1 MNETQSY
8 KQNITHVKLRM
19 QNFEYQEFNWIR
31 LLKITQ
37 TIFPYIDFTD
47 EGRLRKVLMNV
58 HWREQTIT
66 DL

>member
-58 HWREQTIT
+58 H
-66 DL
+66 